1 MLLLGTTA
9 YLAVVAGLLRQLHC
23 APTPAPIE
31 ELGGGDRNADA
42 PRETVLPRL
51 WESIMSRYVSACTT
65 RAAISSA
72 FTRYSFLP

>member
-9 YLAVVAGLLRQLHC
+9 YLAVGAGLLRQRHC
-23 APTPAPIE
+23 SPTPAPIE

-51 WESIMSRYVSACTT
+51 WDDAEGLVHPTLVTECW
-65 RAAISSA
+65 
-72 FTRYSFLP
+72 